1 MISSQGTGTIQPT
14 IREVNRYREERAI
27 LYNRIQRT
35 GDYRGCT
42 CSIRLVTICR
52 RDTPS
57 PACLIS
63 LKRISLISLK
73 RIRVKRIRQIRQIR
87 IRRIRQ
93 IRIRRI
99 RVEGEWRGSGG
110 DRDGHTVTV
119 GSGGRYGK
127 VLTKYVWTFH
137 RQLC

>member
-14 IREVNRYREERAI
+14 IREVNRYREEREI
-27 LYNRIQRT
+27 LYDPLQRA
-35 GDYRGCT
+35 GDYLGCT

-63 LKRISLISLK
+63 LKRISLISPK
-73 RIRVKRIRQIRQIR
+73 RIRQIR

-110 DRDGHTVTV
+110 TGTDI
-119 GSGGRYGK
+119 
-127 VLTKYVWTFH
+127 L
-137 RQLC
+137 